1 MNEERLARERHNTIA
16 FWLNDEEKQ
25 LVEARIEVSGMPKGD
40 FYRAAV
46 LGEEINSQIVDK
58 EKEYAAHEKKI
69 DTLLAAERPV
79 KRELALIRQDTKQ
92 LPAILGGEPYFKIS
106 ERNLNKLMEMAQG
119 AGTLKNL
126 TMAYEKEIS
135 AMKKTIDRLSAQVKT
150 LRSKVKQ
157 YETFLDLRGLM
168 DAFVEYIRPKTVQ
181 EQLAEKKAIVEKEKG
196 RRMQEVD
203 VKKKHDIAI

>member
-1 MNEERLARERHNTIA
+1 
-16 FWLNDEEKQ
+16 
-25 LVEARIEVSGMPKGD
+25 
-40 FYRAAV
+40 
-46 LGEEINSQIVDK
+46 
-58 EKEYAAHEKKI
+58 
-69 DTLLAAERPV
+69 
-79 KRELALIRQDTKQ
+79 
-92 LPAILGGEPYFKIS
+92 
-106 ERNLNKLMEMAQG
+106 MEMAQG

-135 AMKKTIDRLSAQVKT
+135 AIKKTIDRLSAQVKT

-157 YETFLDLRGLM
+157 YETFLDLRELM